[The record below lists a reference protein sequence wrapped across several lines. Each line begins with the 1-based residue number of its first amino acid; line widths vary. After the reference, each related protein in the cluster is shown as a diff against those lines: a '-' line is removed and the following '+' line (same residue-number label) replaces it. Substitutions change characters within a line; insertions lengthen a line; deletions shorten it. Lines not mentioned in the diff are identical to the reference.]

1 MKICVYAISKNE
13 AQFVDRFC
21 ESAKE
26 ADLILIGDTGSTDLT
41 VPYVNA
47 IKAKNIACFRL
58 TINPWRFD
66 LARNAVLAM
75 IPPDMDVCVSLDL
88 DEVLQPG
95 WRQEIERVWKLG
107 ETTRMKYLFNWGGP
121 NEFYYEKIHARNG
134 YKWHHPC
141 HEYPMPYGIEEV
153 WAQSDMLLVIHKS
166 DPTKSRQ
173 QYLKLLK
180 MSVEEDP
187 SCPRNAFYYAREHGF
202 GYEGCDLET
211 AITEANRYLG
221 LPRATWPNE
230 RAYAYR
236 VIGEAHMKL
245 GRPAEAELAYMMAIK
260 EAPNTREPWLGLAD
274 VCYRANRWPECYAYA
289 LRALAITDKAKV
301 YTTDHTAWGFKP
313 YLYATLGAW
322 YIGLRSQAVEF
333 AEEALRFG
341 PDDQLLVNNL
351 TTMRKAME
359 VN

>member
-1 MKICVYAISKNE
+1 MTLRICVYAISKNE
-13 AQFVDRFC
+13 EKFVERFC
-21 ESAKE
+21 KSAKE
-26 ADLILIGDTGSTDLT
+26 ADLIMIGDTGSTDET
-41 VPYVNA
+41 IKKIQEV
-47 IKAKNIACFRL
+47 KAKNIFCFGL

-75 IPPDMDVCVSLDL
+75 VPADVDVCVSLDI

-95 WRQEIERVWKLG
+95 WRQEIESVWKKG
-107 ETTRMKYLFNWGGP
+107 ETTRLGYMFNWGGP
-121 NEFYYEKIHARNG
+121 VEFRYEKIHARNG

-141 HEYPMPYGIEEV
+141 HEYPMPYGIVEKFAE
-153 WAQSDMLLVIHKS
+153 SEKLLVVHMS
-166 DPTKSRQ
+166 DPTKSRH
-173 QYLKLLK
+173 QYLRLLK

-187 SCPRNAFYYAREHGF
+187 HCPRNAFYYAREHTF

-211 AITEANRYLG
+211 AIKEATRYLA
-221 LPRATWPNE
+221 LPRATWTNE

-245 GRPAEAELAYMMAIK
+245 GRPADAELAYMMAVK

-274 VCYRANRWPECYAYA
+274 VCYRASRWPECYAYA
-289 LRALAITDKAKV
+289 LRALAITDKQKV

-322 YIGLRSQAVEF
+322 YIGLKAQAIEY
-333 AEEALRFG
+333 AEKALELE
-341 PDDQLLVNNL
+341 PTDPLLIKNL
-351 TTMRKAME
+351 TVMKE
-359 VN
+359 NV